1 LPGAGIWESCPFYSL
16 PPFILW
22 VILWHN
28 MQVYHFTKV
37 LLTFQVT
44 TIQSCSQ
51 GMNKVL
57 VSLQQKFPSV
67 PKSLMKNKVREVAD
81 YVDNR
86 LQVSLVEISQSSN

>member
-1 LPGAGIWESCPFYSL
+1 
-16 PPFILW
+16 
-22 VILWHN
+22 
-28 MQVYHFTKV
+28 MQVLSLYKDFV
-37 LLTFQVT
+37 TFQVT

-86 LQVSLVEISQSSN
+86 LQVSLVEISQSSSCS

>member
-1 LPGAGIWESCPFYSL
+1 
-16 PPFILW
+16 
-22 VILWHN
+22 
-28 MQVYHFTKV
+28 M
-37 LLTFQVT
+37 T

-67 PKSLMKNKVREVAD
+67 SKSLLKNKVREVSD

-86 LQVSLVEISQSSN
+86 LQVSMGDLAIAAKFYSESHWINSLSTICKCIYINLLTIV

>member
-1 LPGAGIWESCPFYSL
+1 MWLIFFGVSCKFYHL
-16 PPFILW
+16 
-22 VILWHN
+22 
-28 MQVYHFTKV
+28 TKI

-67 PKSLMKNKVREVAD
+67 SKSLLKNKVREVSD

-86 LQVSLVEISQSSN
+86 LQVSMGDLAIAAKFYSESH

>member
-1 LPGAGIWESCPFYSL
+1 
-16 PPFILW
+16 
-22 VILWHN
+22 
-28 MQVYHFTKV
+28 M
-37 LLTFQVT
+37 T

-67 PKSLMKNKVREVAD
+67 SKSLLKNKVREVSD

-86 LQVSLVEISQSSN
+86 LQVSMGDLEIAARFYSESH